1 MAKKKFDREA
11 MRITVDYNNMMR
23 ETLGD
28 RGLTADELTAL
39 PLKAAAEAMRTKR
52 AGMKWRELPHNQE
65 EIVNEIEAVAKDVR
79 ANFDNFVVLGIGGS
93 ALGPIAVQQALSHLH
108 YNDLPKRKRRGPR
121 LFVEDNVDPERMNAL
136 LDVIDVKKTCFNV
149 ITKSGSTSETMSQLL
164 IVTDLLHKVLGED
177 ISTHLIATT
186 DREKGNLIKIAKR
199 ENLKTFYVPDGV
211 GGRFSE
217 LCPVGLLAAAVC
229 GIDIRMLLAGA
240 AYMDEITQN
249 DNVFE
254 NPAYLMA
261 ALQVAAMKRGA
272 NIQVLMPYADSLKY
286 IADWY
291 AQLWAESL
299 GKRVANDGTEIYA
312 GQTPVKSLGVTDQH
326 SQVQLYT
333 EGPFDKVVT
342 FLSVDR
348 YRKTMPIPEGYL
360 DIPDVS
366 FLSGHTQNE
375 LIAAEETA
383 TEYAVMKS
391 GHMNYAIRLPEVNA
405 FTVGELLYLFEI
417 QTAFAGELLNIN
429 AFDQPGV
436 EEGKKATYALLG
448 KPGFAEKKAEL
459 DAAPAKL
466 SKYIVK

>member
-1 MAKKKFDREA
+1 MEQKAFDRRT
-11 MRITVDYNNMMR
+11 MRIAVDYNNMMR
-23 ETLGD
+23 ETLGE
-28 RGLTADELTAL
+28 RGLTADELKAL
-39 PLKAAAEAMRTKR
+39 PLKEAAEAMKTKR
-52 AGMKWRELPHNQE
+52 DQMKWRELPHNQDAIVADIE
-65 EIVNEIEAVAKDVR
+65 ETAAYVR
-79 ANFDNFVVLGIGGS
+79 ANFENFVVLGIGGS

-108 YNDLPKRKRRGPR
+108 YNDLPQEKRGGPR

-164 IVTDLLHKVLGED
+164 IVTDLLHRTLGDD

-199 ENLKTFYVPDGV
+199 ENLRTFYVPDGV

-217 LCPVGLLAAAVC
+217 LCPVGLVAAAVC
-229 GIDIRMLLAGA
+229 GIDIRRLLAGA
-240 AYMDEITQN
+240 AYMDEITRN
-249 DNVFE
+249 ENVFE
-254 NPAYLMA
+254 NPAYMMA

-272 NIQVLMPYADSLKY
+272 NIHVLMPYADSLKY
-286 IADWY
+286 ISDWY

-299 GKRVANDGTEIYA
+299 GKRIGNDGSVIHA

-348 YRKTMPIPEGYL
+348 YRKTMPIPDGYL

-366 FLSGHTQNE
+366 FLCGHTQNE
-375 LIAAEETA
+375 LIAA
-383 TEYAVMKS
+383 
-391 GHMNYAIRLPEVNA
+391 
-405 FTVGELLYLFEI
+405 
-417 QTAFAGELLNIN
+417 
-429 AFDQPGV
+429 
-436 EEGKKATYALLG
+436 
-448 KPGFAEKKAEL
+448 
-459 DAAPAKL
+459 
-466 SKYIVK
+466 